1 MRIFDNLKSYSSE
14 KESILTIGTFDGVH
28 IGHNKILKRLIQDSK
43 KNNLSS
49 LVMTFFPHPRM
60 ILNKS
65 HEIKMIDTIDEKINL
80 LEKTGLDNLIIHP
93 FDNNFSKIRA
103 KEFVEEI
110 LVKKLKIKEIIIGY
124 DHKFGKDREAS
135 VEDLKKFGKD
145 YMFTVKEIPAQEI
158 DSIAISST
166 KIRNAI
172 LNGEIEKCN
181 KFLGR
186 NFILTGKVVYGD
198 GLGKKIDFPTA
209 NIEIKETYKI
219 IPKNGVYLVKT
230 KINSNTYFGMM
241 NIGVRPTVGGTN
253 KSLEIHF
260 FNFKDNIYGK
270 NVSIEI
276 IKKIRDEEKFS
287 SIDQLKIQLKK
298 DEQFCLKLIK
308 VHLD

>member
-135 VEDLKKFGKD
+135 VEDLKKFGQD

-241 NIGVRPTVGGTN
+241 NIGIRPTVGGTN

-287 SIDQLKIQLKK
+287 SIDHLKIQLKK
-298 DEQFCLKLIK
+298 DEQFCLKLINK
-308 VHLD
+308 

>member
-1 MRIFDNLKSYSSE
+1 MKIFDNLQSYSSE

-28 IGHNKILKRLIQDSK
+28 IGHDKILNRLIEESK
-43 KNNLSS
+43 RNNLSS

-65 HEIKMIDTIDEKINL
+65 HKIKMIDTIDEKIHL

-93 FDNNFSKIRA
+93 FDDNFSKIRA

-110 LVKKLKIKEIIIGY
+110 LVKKLKIKQIIIGY
-124 DHKFGKDREAS
+124 DHKFGRNREAS
-135 VEDLKKFGKD
+135 VEDLKKFGVD
-145 YMFTVKEIPAQEI
+145 YMFTVNEIPAQEI
-158 DSIAISST
+158 NSIAISST
-166 KIRNAI
+166 KIRDAI

-186 NFILTGKVVYGD
+186 NFMLTGKVVHGN
-198 GLGKKIDFPTA
+198 GIGKKINFPTA

-230 KINSNTYFGMM
+230 KLNSNIYFGMM
-241 NIGVRPTVGGTN
+241 NIGVRPTIGGIN

-260 FNFKDNIYGK
+260 FNFKDNIYDK
-270 NVSIEI
+270 TISIEI
-276 IKKIRDEEKFS
+276 INKIRDEEKFS
-287 SIDQLKIQLKK
+287 SIDNLKIQLKK
-298 DEQFCLKLIK
+298 DEQFCLKLINK
-308 VHLD
+308 

>member
-186 NFILTGKVVYGD
+186 NFILTGKVVYGE
-198 GLGKKIDFPTA
+198 GLGKKIGFPTA

-241 NIGVRPTVGGTN
+241 NIGIRPTVGGTN

-298 DEQFCLKLIK
+298 DEQFCLKLINK
-308 VHLD
+308 

>member
-253 KSLEIHF
+253 KLSLIH
-260 FNFKDNIYGK
+260 I
-270 NVSIEI
+270 
-276 IKKIRDEEKFS
+276 
-287 SIDQLKIQLKK
+287 
-298 DEQFCLKLIK
+298 
-308 VHLD
+308 

>member
-14 KESILTIGTFDGVH
+14 KKSILTIGTFDGVH

-241 NIGVRPTVGGTN
+241 NIGIRPTVGGRN

-298 DEQFCLKLIK
+298 DEQFCLKLINK
-308 VHLD
+308 

>member
-65 HEIKMIDTIDEKINL
+65 HDIKMIDTISEKINL

-241 NIGVRPTVGGTN
+241 NIGIRPTVGGRN

-298 DEQFCLKLIK
+298 DEQFCLKLINK
-308 VHLD
+308 

>member
-65 HEIKMIDTIDEKINL
+65 HDIKMIDTISEKINL

-166 KIRNAI
+166 KIRDAI

-241 NIGVRPTVGGTN
+241 NIGIRPTVGGTN

-298 DEQFCLKLIK
+298 DEQFCLKLINK
-308 VHLD
+308 

>member
-135 VEDLKKFGKD
+135 VEDLKKFGQD
-145 YMFTVKEIPAQEI
+145 YMFNDKEIPAEEI

-241 NIGVRPTVGGTN
+241 NIGIRPTVGGRN

-298 DEQFCLKLIK
+298 DEQFCLKLINK
-308 VHLD
+308 

>member
-219 IPKNGVYLVKT
+219 IPKNSVYLVKT

-241 NIGVRPTVGGTN
+241 NIGIRPTVGGTN

-298 DEQFCLKLIK
+298 DEQFCLKLINK
-308 VHLD
+308 

>member
-80 LEKTGLDNLIIHP
+80 IEKTGLDNLIIHP

-135 VEDLKKFGKD
+135 VKDLKKFGQD
-145 YMFTVKEIPAQEI
+145 YIFNVKEIPAEEI

-166 KIRNAI
+166 KIRDAI

-186 NFILTGKVVYGD
+186 NFILTGKVVYGE

-241 NIGVRPTVGGTN
+241 NIGIRPTVGGTN

-298 DEQFCLKLIK
+298 DEQFCLKLINK
-308 VHLD
+308 